1 MIFAYFIAIAWGF
14 SYYLSSK
21 ITRLGLSYAGFSMIL
36 FPINFLII
44 AFGYFNKD
52 LHNDIKIIS
61 NGNYILMLSFIL
73 FNVLGNF
80 LVFMSMKEVN
90 PFVISILELGYPII
104 IFLIM
109 FFNNEIKFS
118 FNNIIGI
125 ILTMFGI
132 FLILYDM
139 E

>member
-1 MIFAYFIAIAWGF
+1 MIYAYFIAIAWGC

-44 AFGYFNKD
+44 TFGYYNKD
-52 LHNDIKIIS
+52 LHNDIKIIN

-118 FNNIIGI
+118 LNNIIGI

-132 FLILYDM
+132 FLILHDM